1 MSQENQTEKVRQ
13 RRMLVGTVISDKMDK
28 TVVVEVI
35 RRYRHP
41 RCKKYVHERLRYK
54 AHDERNDART
64 GDRVNIVESRPVS
77 KDKRWRLQS
86 VVERGAQL

>member
-41 RCKKYVHERLRYK
+41 RYKKYVHERLRYK
-54 AHDERNDART
+54 AHDERNDARM
-64 GDRVNIVESRPVS
+64 GDRVNIVESRPMS